1 MVACKKPLAMF
12 PKTAK
17 TNDCPDKLSIK
28 TISNIKKNSLKEEL
42 LDDIDEMNED
52 QISLLKDTEFLQT
65 ITMTENDIENKFA
78 LDHLKGEQ
86 EDIYNSIELPKSK
99 DKL

>member
-12 PKTAK
+12 PKTEI
-17 TNDCPDKLSIK
+17 TNDCSHKLSMK
-28 TISNIKKNSLKEEL
+28 TISDIKKNSLKEAL
-42 LDDIDEMNED
+42 LDDIDELNED

-78 LDHLKGEQ
+78 PGHLKGEQ
-86 EDIYNSIELPKSK
+86 DIYNSIELPKSK

>member
-17 TNDCPDKLSIK
+17 TNYCSDNLSIK
-28 TISNIKKNSLKEEL
+28 TISKIKKNCLKEEL
-42 LDDIDEMNED
+42 FDDIDEMNED

-65 ITMTENDIENKFA
+65 ITMTENDIGNKIA
-78 LDHLKGEQ
+78 SDHIKGVQ
-86 EDIYNSIELPKSK
+86 DIYNSIELPKCQ

>member
-1 MVACKKPLAMF
+1 MVACKKTLAVF

-17 TNDCPDKLSIK
+17 TNDCSEKLSIK

-65 ITMTENDIENKFA
+65 ITMTENDIGNKIA
-78 LDHLKGEQ
+78 SHHIKGVQ
-86 EDIYNSIELPKSK
+86 DIYNSIELPKSQ